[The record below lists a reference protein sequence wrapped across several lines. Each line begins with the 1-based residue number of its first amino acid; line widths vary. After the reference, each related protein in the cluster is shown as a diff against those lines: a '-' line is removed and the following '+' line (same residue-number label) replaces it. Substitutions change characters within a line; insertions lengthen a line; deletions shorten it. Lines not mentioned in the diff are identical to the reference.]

1 MAAPVTKKKDQENR
15 PTDREQ
21 LVLKR
26 LMEID
31 VDPGHD
37 ADLGWTDKVE
47 DAGTERTVERKG
59 NRLGTAG
66 SKRREE

>member
-1 MAAPVTKKKDQENR
+1 MAAPVTKKKEPEKR

-37 ADLGWTDKVE
+37 AELGWIDKVE
-47 DAGTERTVERKG
+47 DAGTQRTVELKG

>member
-1 MAAPVTKKKDQENR
+1 MAAPVTKKKEQEKS

-37 ADLGWTDKVE
+37 AEFGSIDKVE
-47 DAGTERTVERKG
+47 DAGTERPVELKG
-59 NRLGTAG
+59 NPLGTAS